1 MPVWTTV
8 AIVGGGPAGLMLGA
22 LLARQ
27 GVNVTVLE
35 KHADFLRDFRGD
47 TVHPSTIELM
57 HELGWADEFLA
68 LPHRRM
74 DRVTMGTPDGPVTVA
89 DFRHLPVRS
98 PYVAFMPQW
107 DFLNFLAQK
116 ASEYDAF
123 RLLRRATATDLITV
137 AGQVIGVRAETAAG
151 PLELRAELVV
161 SAEGRDSVLRE
172 IAGLTSV
179 AVAPGVDVFWFRVSR
194 RTDESVPFF
203 QSGRGGS
210 LVAVDRGTYWQLA
223 FAFPK
228 GGADAIR
235 ADGIQP
241 FRDRIAALLPLPA
254 DRLDEVRSFDDVHLL
269 SVRMDRLTQWYRPGL
284 LFIGDAAHA
293 MSPAGGVG
301 INLAI
306 QDAVASANLLAPALH
321 RGRVTT
327 HTLRTIQR
335 RRTFPTLVTQRF
347 QAAATKALYA
357 ASTSADPTTP
367 KFLRAVRSLPPLT
380 RLTGRF
386 IGLGIRPEHLK

>member
-1 MPVWTTV
+1 V

-57 HELGWADEFLA
+57 HELGWGDEFLA

-74 DRVTMGTPDGPVTVA
+74 ERVTMGTPDGPVTVA

-107 DFLNFLAQK
+107 DFLDFLAQK

-123 RLLRRATATDLITV
+123 RLLRRTTATDLVT
-137 AGQVIGVRAETAAG
+137 AHGHVIGVRADTAGG
-151 PLELRAELVV
+151 PLELRADLVV
-161 SAEGRDSVLRE
+161 SAEGRDSVLRN

-179 AVAPGVDVFWFRVSR
+179 AVAAGVDVFWFRVSR
-194 RTDESVPFF
+194 RTDETAPFF
-203 QSGRGGS
+203 QTGRGGS

-223 FAFPK
+223 YAFPK
-228 GGADAIR
+228 GRAGAIR
-235 ADGIQP
+235 AEGIKS
-241 FRDRIAALLPLPA
+241 FRDRIAALLPLLA
-254 DRLDEVRSFDDVHLL
+254 DRLDEVTSFDDVHLL
-269 SVRMDRLTQWYRPGL
+269 SVRMDRLRQWYRPGL

-306 QDAVASANLLAPALH
+306 QDAVATANLLGPALH
-321 RGRVTT
+321 RGPVSTAA
-327 HTLRTIQR
+327 LRKIQR
-335 RRTFPTLVTQRF
+335 RRTFPTVVTQRF
-347 QAAATKALYA
+347 QAAAVKGLYA
-357 ASTSADPTTP
+357 DRPSADPSPP
-367 KFLRAVRSLPPLT
+367 KFLRAMRSVPALT

-386 IGLGIRPEHLK
+386 IGLGVRPEHLK

>member
-1 MPVWTTV
+1 V

-57 HELGWADEFLA
+57 HELGWGDEFLA

-74 DRVTMGTPDGPVTVA
+74 ERVTMGTPDGPVTVA

-107 DFLNFLAQK
+107 DFLDFLAQK

-123 RLLRRATATDLITV
+123 RLLRRTTATDLVT
-137 AGQVIGVRAETAAG
+137 AHGQVIGVRADTAGG
-151 PLELRAELVV
+151 PLELRADLVV
-161 SAEGRDSVLRE
+161 SAEGRDSVLRN

-179 AVAPGVDVFWFRVSR
+179 AVAAGVDVFWFRVSR
-194 RTDESVPFF
+194 RTDETAPFF
-203 QSGRGGS
+203 QTGRGGS

-223 FAFPK
+223 YAFPK
-228 GGADAIR
+228 GRADAIR
-235 ADGIQP
+235 AEGIKS
-241 FRDRIAALLPLPA
+241 FRDRIAALLPLLA
-254 DRLDEVRSFDDVHLL
+254 DRLDEVTSFDDVHLL
-269 SVRMDRLTQWYRPGL
+269 SVRMDRLRQWYRPGL

-306 QDAVASANLLAPALH
+306 QDAVATANLLGPALH
-321 RGRVTT
+321 RGPVSTAA
-327 HTLRTIQR
+327 LRKIQR
-335 RRTFPTLVTQRF
+335 RRTFPTVVTQRF
-347 QAAATKALYA
+347 QAAAVKGLYA
-357 ASTSADPTTP
+357 DRPSADPSPP
-367 KFLRAVRSLPPLT
+367 KFLRAMRSVPALT

-386 IGLGIRPEHLK
+386 IGLGVRPEHLK